1 MKLAI
6 KLRKKGHKRNFS
18 YSIIVLKKK
27 KNIHSVYEEKLGD
40 CDYVAGGKHIYI
52 SEKKLIKWRLKGVKA
67 EGKIAECLINV

>member
-27 KNIHSVYEEKLGD
+27 KNIHGVYEDKLGD
-40 CDYVAGGKHIYI
+40 YDYLAGGKHIYI
-52 SEKKLIKWRLKGVKA
+52 SEKKINKVEIKGGRSRR
-67 EGKIAECLINV
+67 